1 MKRQKEKPQKTRLL
15 VVEKE
20 CLEDLRWWVDMNRKT
35 ALRIFDLIEA
45 IMRDPF
51 DGIGKP
57 EPLRHLGS
65 NLWSRRITSEDRL
78 VYLVTDE
85 RVHLIQ
91 ARYHY

>member
-1 MKRQKEKPQKTRLL
+1 VKRHKEKRQKTRLL

-51 DGIGKP
+51 VGLGKP

-65 NLWSRRITSEDRL
+65 NLWSRRITGEDRL

>member
-20 CLEDLRWWVDMNRKT
+20 CLEDLRWRVDMNRKT

-85 RVHLIQ
+85 RVHLLQ

>member
-1 MKRQKEKPQKTRLL
+1 MSGQKGRPRKARLL

-20 CLEDLRWWVDMNRKT
+20 CLEDLRWWVEMNRKT

-45 IMRDPF
+45 IIRDPF
-51 DGIGKP
+51 GGIGKP

-65 NLWSRRITSEDRL
+65 NLWSRRITSEHRL

-85 RVHLIQ
+85 RVHLLQ

>member
-1 MKRQKEKPQKTRLL
+1 MKRQKEKPHKVRLL

-20 CLEDLRWWVDMNRKT
+20 CLEDLRWRVDMNRKT

-65 NLWSRRITSEDRL
+65 NLWSRRITGEDRL